1 MIWVTAEDIV
11 AIHSRII
18 QVSGGIDGLRDRA
31 GLEAAIAA
39 PLQSFGGEDLFPT
52 DIEKIARIGFGLA
65 SNHAFIDGNK
75 RIGAMV
81 TQLLLKWNGYQF
93 QLEQNELAD
102 MFIGIADGTKDETE
116 LRYWINDHR
125 YTYPANTGP
134 YFQQSKTGDRQ
145 QNMCPLCH
153 ASFFYHAR
161 QVLIVFLC
169 QFLFRHDFNEYAA
182 HIGDLCLPFPNMKP
196 LP

>member
-1 MIWVTAEDIV
+1 MVVAFYFRLHLAYFPRPVV
-11 AIHSRII
+11 AIFARPEH
-18 QVSGGIDGLRDRA
+18 
-31 GLEAAIAA
+31 
-39 PLQSFGGEDLFPT
+39 

-116 LRYWINDHR
+116 LRYWINDH
-125 YTYPANTGP
+125 
-134 YFQQSKTGDRQ
+134 
-145 QNMCPLCH
+145 
-153 ASFFYHAR
+153 
-161 QVLIVFLC
+161 I
-169 QFLFRHDFNEYAA
+169 E
-182 HIGDLCLPFPNMKP
+182 
-196 LP
+196 